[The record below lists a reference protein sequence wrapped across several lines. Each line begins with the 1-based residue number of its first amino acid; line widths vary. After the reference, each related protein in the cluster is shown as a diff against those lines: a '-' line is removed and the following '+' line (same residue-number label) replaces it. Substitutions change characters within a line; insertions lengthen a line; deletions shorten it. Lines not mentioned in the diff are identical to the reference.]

1 MNWAYQRT
9 NPFDNGTPSL
19 RDCWN
24 RSTTLIAKLKAEFEQ
39 AGIVDR
45 VRTVYV
51 AGSLGR
57 MEAVPSS
64 DCDIVVVL
72 SEHDRASNS
81 GEDVVAAVFD
91 CVSRTGFQRPKM
103 EGIFGS
109 ATSFEQMLDPATAG
123 KVDEDLG
130 VFGKR
135 IQALLDS
142 QPLIHDNEFALLQRS
157 ILKRY
162 ASAPRADPDAFEL
175 GWLMDD
181 LVRYWRSLC
190 ARTRWLSYD
199 KQNTWRALNVKV
211 RHSRML
217 LCAGLFHLLCEANQT
232 GRTRRGVVTTVEE
245 TSTPNKLTRL
255 PEQRCNAWPGLQALT
270 DRLRLVPLERVSQ
283 SGQASGIIAC
293 YEVFMTA
300 MTGGLTDT
308 VGDPNTFAKLI
319 ANGAEMSEAVGTA
332 LNNRFGTRVAAALF
346 GELR

>member
-1 MNWAYQRT
+1 MCIRDRALTVYAAHMNWAYQRT
-9 NPFDNGTPSL
+9 NPFDDGTPAL
-19 RDCWN
+19 RDCWD
-24 RSTTLIAKLKAEFEQ
+24 RSATLIAKLKTEFEQ

-72 SEHDRASNS
+72 SESDRASNQAKQ
-81 GEDVVAAVFD
+81 VVDAVFD
-91 CVSRTGFQRPKM
+91 CVSRTGFQRPKT

-109 ATSFEQMLDPATAG
+109 ATSFEQLLDDATAG
-123 KVDEDLG
+123 QVDEDLA

-142 QPLIHDNEFALLQRS
+142 QPLVHDDEFASLQQL

-181 LVRYWRSLC
+181 LIRYWRSLC
-190 ARTRWLSYD
+190 SRTRWLCHD
-199 KQNTWRALNVKV
+199 QTIQWRALNVKV

-217 LCAGLFHLLCEANQT
+217 LCAGLSYLLWDVAGAGN
-232 GRTRRGVVTTVEE
+232 VV
-245 TSTPNKLTRL
+245 
-255 PEQRCNAWPGLQALT
+255 EQLS
-270 DRLRLVPLERVSQ
+270 DRLKLVPLERVRCSEVT
-283 SGQASGIIAC
+283 AE
-293 YEVFMTA
+293 YETFMAA
-300 MTGGLTDT
+300 MTSDLKKQVSDA
-308 VGDPNTFAKLI
+308 DTFAQLI
-319 ANGAEMSEAVGTA
+319 ANGAKMSEAVGQRLA
-332 LNNRFGTRVAAALF
+332 ERFGTQVAATLF